1 MKKVLTVILVTLL
14 VMAGL
19 CGLGYYYQD
28 EIYVYYQE
36 EVLKVKDNITI
47 SKNDYFKD
55 NNYEYV
61 QNTDDFIAKDKKHL
75 KNIFY
80 TIINSGIKEF
90 TFYCD
95 ENYTNCQKDID
106 NMVKDQDLLVFNNH
120 METSHILSRVKDK
133 QLSNKIFD
141 ILDTKD
147 DITYYSLKKTKDRKL
162 KLSPKTEEGV
172 YMLNAINSVSD
183 EMYNQDFIVEEATT
197 LLEKLNSQNG
207 YIPSYLIKENNK
219 NLSTKTKE
227 YQKTRN

>member
-1 MKKVLTVILVTLL
+1 MK
-14 VMAGL
+14 VMETSPRTQSVPL
-19 CGLGYYYQD
+19 IYQ
-28 EIYVYYQE
+28 
-36 EVLKVKDNITI
+36 
-47 SKNDYFKD
+47 S
-55 NNYEYV
+55 
-61 QNTDDFIAKDKKHL
+61 HL
-75 KNIFY
+75 
-80 TIINSGIKEF
+80 
-90 TFYCD
+90 
-95 ENYTNCQKDID
+95 
-106 NMVKDQDLLVFNNH
+106 KDQDLLVFNNH

-219 NLSTKTKE
+219 NMSTKTKE